1 MCLSIARVEVGASHH
16 AQVKI
21 PRASATSNTSSSRD
35 GMCTI
40 FGCQQMCSYKK
51 EANSLSTNVL
61 PIVAPIVVAR
71 HAILEVVLKSPV
83 IQKLFPYSCLSSY
96 EVLQDEQGLIF
107 SWLGGLDS
115 ILHSDP
121 RVVAVLQSDFMVE
134 SCLIV
139 KALLAWCW
147 TEGLPD
153 LLSCGTAAHE
163 AVCKSTEKDEIFD
176 PPHDNNGHVLW

>member
-1 MCLSIARVEVGASHH
+1 
-16 AQVKI
+16 
-21 PRASATSNTSSSRD
+21 
-35 GMCTI
+35 MCTI
-40 FGCQQMCSYKK
+40 FGCPQMCSYKK

-61 PIVAPIVVAR
+61 PIVGPIVVAQ

-115 ILHSDP
+115 ILRSDP
-121 RVVAVLQSDFMVE
+121 RVVTALQSGFMVE

-139 KALLAWCW
+139 KARPEKCRLTPRGARNILFKRECECECVCVTVRVCESGECCLYCLICLLILLLLAQMCPSSAWGGERAWCW
-147 TEGLPD
+147 
-153 LLSCGTAAHE
+153 
-163 AVCKSTEKDEIFD
+163 
-176 PPHDNNGHVLW
+176 W